1 MSLWQ
6 KVKAVF
12 TIRKAVMNVAEVKAG
27 WKTSEF
33 WLVIVT
39 NLIAVVGA
47 IQGFIPATTVVII
60 MAALNAVYQFLRT
73 IAKGGGTTTPPAA

>member
-73 IAKGGGTTTPPAA
+73 ITKGGGTTTPPAA